1 MKQKKTHSYS
11 EYKGVNMFGYKNN
24 IVQQDLKEIINKE
37 EIPFQKLQNK
47 SVLITGA
54 SGMLATYMVYTLM
67 YLNEIKE
74 CNINVLALVR
84 NKAKAENRFCD
95 FLENKNFRILV
106 QDVCEKID
114 EETKVDYII
123 HAAGNASP
131 KFIINDPVG
140 IIKANTLG
148 TINVLE
154 FAKKNE
160 VKNILYTSTREVY
173 GKVDNAE
180 EIYED
185 TMGVLE
191 PTELRAC
198 YPESKRMSE
207 TILESYRVQYGIPY
221 CTVRIAH
228 SYGPGMA
235 INEDGRVMSDFISD
249 VVNNRNIVLK
259 STGTAKRAFCYITD
273 AVSALFLVLLK
284 GENGAAYNVA
294 NEKEEKEIREV
305 ASMLVQ
311 LKKGSDLKVVFD
323 IPETQS
329 AGYSKMG
336 RVKLNTEKLEQLGW
350 SANVYLQE
358 GLERTVESFGEE

>member
-1 MKQKKTHSYS
+1 
-11 EYKGVNMFGYKNN
+11 MFGYRN
-24 IVQQDLKEIINKE
+24 IVVQNDLDEIIRRE
-37 EIPFQKLQNK
+37 ESPFEILRDK

-54 SGMLATYMVYTLM
+54 SGMLATYMVYTLIR
-67 YLNEIKE
+67 LNEVKGY
-74 CNINVLALVR
+74 NINVMALVR
-84 NKAKAENRFCD
+84 NKEKAEKRFCD
-95 FLENKNFRILV
+95 FLENEKFELLV
-106 QDVCEKID
+106 QDVCEEIKTEKEI
-114 EETKVDYII
+114 DYIV

-131 KFIINDPVG
+131 KFILNDPVG

-160 VKNILYTSTREVY
+160 VKNVLYTSTREVY
-173 GKVDNAE
+173 GKVDNAD
-180 EIYED
+180 EIYEN

-207 TILESYRVQYGIPY
+207 TILESYRVQYGVPY

-235 INEDGRVMSDFISD
+235 IDEDGRVMSDFISD
-249 VVNNRNIVLK
+249 IVNNRNIVLK
-259 STGTAKRAFCYITD
+259 SEGTAKRAFCYITD

-284 GENGAAYNVA
+284 GENGSAYNVA

-305 ASMLVQ
+305 AFMLVQ
-311 LKKGSDLKVVFD
+311 LKEESNLKVVFD

-336 RVKLNTEKLEQLGW
+336 RVKLNTEKLEKLGW
-350 SANVYLQE
+350 TAEVYLKE
-358 GLERTVESFGEE
+358 GLERTVESFLGDS

>member
-1 MKQKKTHSYS
+1 
-11 EYKGVNMFGYKNN
+11 MFGYRN
-24 IVQQDLKEIINKE
+24 IVVQNDLDEIIRRE
-37 EIPFQKLQNK
+37 EIPFEILRDK

-54 SGMLATYMVYTLM
+54 SGMLATYMVYTLIR
-67 YLNEIKE
+67 LNEVKGY
-74 CNINVLALVR
+74 NINVMALVR
-84 NKAKAENRFCD
+84 NKEKAEKRFCD
-95 FLENKNFRILV
+95 FLENEKFELLV
-106 QDVCEKID
+106 QDVCEEIKTEKEI
-114 EETKVDYII
+114 DYIV

-154 FAKKNE
+154 FAKKSE
-160 VKNILYTSTREVY
+160 VKNVLYTSTREVY
-173 GKVDNAE
+173 GKVDNAD
-180 EIYED
+180 EIYEN

-207 TILESYRVQYGIPY
+207 TILESYRVQYGVPY

-235 INEDGRVMSDFISD
+235 IDEDGRVMSDFISD
-249 VVNNRNIVLK
+249 IVNNRNIVLK
-259 STGTAKRAFCYITD
+259 SEGTAKRAFCYITD

-284 GENGAAYNVA
+284 GENGSVYNVA

-311 LKKGSDLKVVFD
+311 LKEESNLKVVFD

-336 RVKLNTEKLEQLGW
+336 RVKLNTEKLEKLGW
-350 SANVYLQE
+350 SVEVYLKE
-358 GLERTVESFGEE
+358 GLERTVESFLGDS